1 MLNKNPEH
9 ISSDY
14 LICFSNSTQEHSN
27 YSSEISASLYIHP
40 LWRNLSL
47 TGKVLSQKK
56 KRVSSSPTHHYTGRG
71 STASTPG
78 AITGISCCTEP
89 VGPQRSSEEHNFPP
103 SLWSRSCLGY
113 LHLLIPLTSKEA
125 QGWCRLRHQPSS
137 EISCSSRSWI
147 RSLLRS
153 KPDSLPA
160 SMEWM
165 VFLCGNKPVWST
177 HLSVQKKQG
186 KG

>member
-1 MLNKNPEH
+1 MPSL
-9 ISSDY
+9 
-14 LICFSNSTQEHSN
+14 CSTKTQNIFQVITLFAFQIPHRNTPTIAVKSQ
-27 YSSEISASLYIHP
+27 P
-40 LWRNLSL
+40 LSTFTHCEETCPLQVRYYP
-47 TGKVLSQKK
+47 KKK

-137 EISCSSRSWI
+137 EISCSSRS
-147 RSLLRS
+147 
-153 KPDSLPA
+153 
-160 SMEWM
+160 
-165 VFLCGNKPVWST
+165 
-177 HLSVQKKQG
+177 
-186 KG
+186 